1 MAPIPKLILL
11 LAAVVAAGSAASA
24 DETDIGA
31 RVSIELNAMQTAEG
45 SCMLTFLVVN
55 GHARQID
62 KAIYETVLFDTGG
75 QVDRMTLF
83 DFGALPAGRP
93 RVRQFAVS
101 GTTCEQLGQVLINGA
116 HACSAPEL
124 PEGAC
129 EADLKLGTR
138 TDIEVTG

>member
-1 MAPIPKLILL
+1 MIAIPKRLVL
-11 LAAVVAAGSAASA
+11 LAAGLIANAAIAEETDVAAQ
-24 DETDIGA
+24 
-31 RVSIELNAMQTAEG
+31 VSLELNATKTTED
-45 SCMLTFLVVN
+45 SCTLTFLVVN
-55 GHARQID
+55 GHAHQID
-62 KAIYETVLFDTGG
+62 NAVYETVLFDNDG

-116 HACSAPEL
+116 HACSAPAL

-129 EADLKLGTR
+129 ETDLQVGTR